1 MQTKNI
7 VTAGIAAGFM
17 LLILMMVSGYLVNL
31 VLPTDISQYGGMREM
46 NDPVMNLFYFY
57 PFVIA
62 FAAAIVFD
70 TIRDCLK
77 GDRNQKGLMFG
88 GLLLLIMT
96 IPSLYVMF
104 TSMTWPAGFYI
115 STGIWEIVTFPL
127 MGIMFVKIWK
137 V

>member
-62 FAAAIVFD
+62 FAAAVVFD

-104 TSMTWPAGFYI
+104 TSMTWPAGFYF